1 MKVGDVVDN
10 FKLKDQW
17 NNEFDLYENLQT
29 SALLIFYLRDNSM
42 VCTRQL
48 VNYSVNK
55 KELEKIGI
63 KIIGINIGA
72 IDSHNSFCSNNNIS
86 FPVLSDPAKTVS
98 KQFDALNIVGKNK
111 RKLVLIGKDKKIKF
125 IKSTFPIFFL
135 DTDQILNE
143 LRKEQ
148 LL

>member
-10 FKLKDQW
+10 FKLKDQF

-29 SALLIFYLRDNSM
+29 SVLLVFYPKDNSM

-55 KELEKIGI
+55 EELEKFGV

-72 IDSHNSFCSNNNIS
+72 IDSHNSFCSNNSIS

-98 KQFDALNIVGKNK
+98 KQFDALNIVGQNK

-125 IKSTFPIFFL
+125 IKSTFPVFFL
-135 DTDQILNE
+135 DTNQILNG

>member
-1 MKVGDVVDN
+1 M
-10 FKLKDQW
+10 
-17 NNEFDLYENLQT
+17 QT

>member
-1 MKVGDVVDN
+1 
-10 FKLKDQW
+10 
-17 NNEFDLYENLQT
+17 
-29 SALLIFYLRDNSM
+29 M

>member
-10 FKLKDQW
+10 FKLKDQF

-29 SALLIFYLRDNSM
+29 SVLLVFYPKDNSM

-55 KELEKIGI
+55 KELEKIGV

-72 IDSHNSFCSNNNIS
+72 VVSHNSFCSNNSLS
-86 FPVLSDPAKTVS
+86 FPVLSDPSKTVS
-98 KQFDALNIVGKNK
+98 KQFEALNIVGQNK

>member
-10 FKLKDQW
+10 FKLKDQF

-29 SALLIFYLRDNSM
+29 SVLLVFYPKDNSM

-55 KELEKIGI
+55 EEMEKFSV

-72 IDSHNSFCSNNNIS
+72 IDSHNSFCSNNSIS

-98 KQFDALNIVGKNK
+98 KQFDALNIVGQNK

-125 IKSTFPIFFL
+125 IKSTFPVFFL
-135 DTDQILNE
+135 DTNQILNE

>member
-10 FKLKDQW
+10 FKLKDQF

-29 SALLIFYLRDNSM
+29 SVLLVFYPKDNSM

-55 KELEKIGI
+55 EELEKFGV

-72 IDSHNSFCSNNNIS
+72 IDSHNSFCSNNSIS

-98 KQFDALNIVGKNK
+98 KQFDALNIVGQNK

-125 IKSTFPIFFL
+125 IKSTFPVFFL
-135 DTDQILNE
+135 DTNQILNE

>member
-10 FKLKDQW
+10 FKLKDQF

-29 SALLIFYLRDNSM
+29 SVLLVFYPKDNAM
-42 VCTRQL
+42 VCTKQL

-55 KELEKIGI
+55 EEMEKFGI

-72 IDSHNSFCSNNNIS
+72 IDSHNSFCSNNSIS

-98 KQFDALNIVGKNK
+98 KQFDALYIIGINK

-125 IKSTFPIFFL
+125 IKSIFPFFFL
-135 DTDQILNE
+135 DTKQILNE

>member
-10 FKLKDQW
+10 FKLKDQF

-29 SALLIFYLRDNSM
+29 SVLLVFYPKDNSM

-55 KELEKIGI
+55 EELEKFGV

-72 IDSHNSFCSNNNIS
+72 IDSHNSFCSNNSIS

-98 KQFDALNIVGKNK
+98 KQFDALNIVGQNK

-125 IKSTFPIFFL
+125 IKSTFPVFFL
-135 DTDQILNE
+135 DTNQILNG
-143 LRKEQ
+143 
-148 LL
+148 

>member
-10 FKLKDQW
+10 FKLKDQF

-29 SALLIFYLRDNSM
+29 SVLLVFYPKDNSM

-55 KELEKIGI
+55 EELEKFGV

-72 IDSHNSFCSNNNIS
+72 IDSHNSFCSNNSIS

-98 KQFDALNIVGKNK
+98 KQFDALNIVGQNK

-125 IKSTFPIFFL
+125 IKSTFPVFFL
-135 DTDQILNE
+135 DTNQILNA